1 MVVAL
6 PVAIATLFL
15 PRVWLM
21 RRRAQR
27 MLELQGAWPDGLR
40 DLVASISSGMS
51 LARSLEQLSITGP
64 APLREAFARF
74 PSLSRA
80 LGVVPA
86 LESIKADLAHPT
98 SDRIIEVMIVA
109 HERGG
114 PIVLSIL
121 RDLTDATT
129 KDMWVGEELATLA
142 LEQKINARV
151 VFVIPWV
158 VLAFITT
165 RPGPFRDFYASS
177 AGVLV
182 VAIGGAASLIGMW
195 LRSQARKGARR
206 TTGICQVAR
215 RDRSGRSSLPRPCRR
230 WPRSLSSDGWR
241 HHGHASPV
249 GFVLMAS
256 IGLLGPPIDSPV
268 PVGSALK
275 LLARLALA
283 PMARRIGRL
292 VDRDGG
298 AERGS
303 APATSRPLSRG

>member
-1 MVVAL
+1 MRLIASGLAAVAAGLLVGWLSGGWPPQRRLRPVRPPRGEWLVQAGIAVGVVPFWLAVGMIGVMSFLIAWLFSGLVVVAV
-6 PVAIATLFL
+6 PVAVAAVFL
-15 PRVWLM
+15 PKVWLM

-27 MLELQGAWPDGLR
+27 MMELQGAWPDGLR

-51 LARSLEQLSITGP
+51 LARSIEQLSISGP
-64 APLREAFARF
+64 APLREAFERF

-177 AGVLV
+177 AGLIV
-182 VAIGGAASLIGMW
+182 VAIGAAASLLGMF
-195 LRSQARKGARR
+195 LASRLGKEPDEPRVFAG
-206 TTGICQVAR
+206 
-215 RDRSGRSSLPRPCRR
+215 SS
-230 WPRSLSSDGWR
+230 
-241 HHGHASPV
+241 
-249 GFVLMAS
+249 
-256 IGLLGPPIDSPV
+256 
-268 PVGSALK
+268 
-275 LLARLALA
+275 
-283 PMARRIGRL
+283 
-292 VDRDGG
+292 
-298 AERGS
+298 
-303 APATSRPLSRG
+303 T